1 VSNSIQTGEYKRQR
15 AWDRH
20 LAYAISMV
28 GSPPVLATTVI
39 GLTASTI
46 ATLKAW
52 VWASVYVLLAI
63 FTPLLNVFL
72 LVRRGR
78 VTDIDVCLRE
88 QRIRPLLFSIVCSTM
103 AWVGLRLG
111 HAPRELQIIAGAV
124 SLQMAIVLAIT
135 LRWKISM
142 HCAAAAGAATVL
154 WSLMGTPV
162 PMMVG
167 VPIIA
172 WSRIRLRRHT
182 LGQTVAGSLLGIS
195 VFLPMLALIQ

>member
-52 VWASVYVLLAI
+52 VWAGVYVLLAI

-111 HAPRELQIIAGAV
+111 HAPR
-124 SLQMAIVLAIT
+124 
-135 LRWKISM
+135 
-142 HCAAAAGAATVL
+142 
-154 WSLMGTPV
+154 
-162 PMMVG
+162 
-167 VPIIA
+167 
-172 WSRIRLRRHT
+172 
-182 LGQTVAGSLLGIS
+182 
-195 VFLPMLALIQ
+195 

>member
-1 VSNSIQTGEYKRQR
+1 MDNPVLMNEGHKKTR

-20 LAYAISMV
+20 LAYVISII
-28 GSPPVLATTVI
+28 GSPPVLATTMV

-46 ATLKAW
+46 ATLRAW

-63 FTPLLNVFL
+63 YAPLVNVFL

-88 QRIRPLLFSIVCSTM
+88 QRIRPLLFAIACSLV
-103 AWVGLRLG
+103 AWVGLMLG
-111 HAPRELQIIAGAV
+111 SAPRELLIIAGAV

-154 WSLMGTPV
+154 WSLMGTPL
-162 PMMVG
+162 PMVG

-172 WSRIRLRRHT
+172 WSRVKLRRHT
-182 LGQTVAGSLLGIS
+182 IGQTVAGSLLGLS
-195 VFLPMLALIQ
+195 VFLPVLKLVQ